1 VPAVVGAGFFF
12 SPLLVHHQG
21 KRAELLLGQTLANR
35 KIGGNNSVAEL
46 KTLPANASTEDILAA
61 VDDAGAVIIEG
72 LMSQKLADQIDAE
85 TRPFVDATPLG
96 AGFTGELTTRTG
108 ALAVRSAGCRE
119 LILNPSVL
127 GSVRSFLEP
136 YCQQIQLHL
145 TQIIRI
151 RPGQPKQMLHR
162 DRQAWGE
169 IMPPSIEPQLNTI
182 WALTDFTHENGATQV
197 IPGSHRWD
205 WSRQGRPEEACSA
218 EMARGSVLIYSGSV
232 IHGGGANVSE
242 EARAGINITYSLG
255 WLRQEEN
262 QYLSAPPELV
272 RDFAPELQELLGYTM
287 GSVACG
293 YFSEPKPAGEGLE
306 ICPPEVAIGRK
317 PRAGLGVNI
326 LDELEATAAA
336 REAAAE

>member
-1 VPAVVGAGFFF
+1 M
-12 SPLLVHHQG
+12 SQLQ
-21 KRAELLLGQTLANR
+21 
-35 KIGGNNSVAEL
+35 
-46 KTLPANASTEDILAA
+46 TLPADASTEQILSAL
-61 VDDAGAVIIEG
+61 DDAGAVIIEG
-72 LMSQKLADQIDAE
+72 LMSPALADQVDKE
-85 TRPFVDATPLG
+85 TRPFVDATPVG
-96 AGFTGELTTRTG
+96 AGFTGEFTTRTG
-108 ALAVRSAGCRE
+108 ALTVRSAGCRE

-127 GSVRSFLEP
+127 GSVRSFLAP

-151 RPGQPKQMLHR
+151 RPGQPKQLLHR

-205 WSRQGRPEEACSA
+205 WSREARPEEACSA
-218 EMARGSVLIYSGSV
+218 EMARGSVLVYSGSV

-262 QYLSAPPELV
+262 QYLSAPPELA
-272 RDFAPELQELLGYTM
+272 RDFEPELQELLGYTM
-287 GSVACG
+287 GSIACG
-293 YFSEPKPAGEGLE
+293 YFSEPKPAGEALE
-306 ICPPEVAIGRK
+306 LCPPEVAVGRK
-317 PRAGLGVNI
+317 PRAGLGENI
-326 LDELEATAAA
+326 VDELQAATAA
-336 REAAAE
+336 RQAAAE